1 MATAGRIGL
10 EVVTPA
16 GRAVRERVA
25 SVTAVSEVG
34 EFCVLP
40 EHRPILAALGAGR
53 LTVDRGGE
61 IALFAVDRG
70 FLAGGPDHVSIIT
83 ERCAAAGDIDRAEAV
98 REVSDLAGRLAA
110 LPEGDAARAPL
121 EADLA
126 WARARLDVSGR

>member
-1 MATAGRIGL
+1 MADPGRIDL

-16 GRAVRERVA
+16 GRAVREQVA
-25 SVTAVSEVG
+25 SVTAVSEIG

-61 IALFAVDRG
+61 IVRFAVDRG
-70 FLAGGPDHVSIIT
+70 FLAGGPDHVSVIT
-83 ERCAAAGDIDRAEAV
+83 ERCAAAGDIDAAEVERERADLEA
-98 REVSDLAGRLAA
+98 RLAA
-110 LPEGDAARAPL
+110 LPEGDAARTGV

-126 WARARLDVSGR
+126 WARARLDIAGY